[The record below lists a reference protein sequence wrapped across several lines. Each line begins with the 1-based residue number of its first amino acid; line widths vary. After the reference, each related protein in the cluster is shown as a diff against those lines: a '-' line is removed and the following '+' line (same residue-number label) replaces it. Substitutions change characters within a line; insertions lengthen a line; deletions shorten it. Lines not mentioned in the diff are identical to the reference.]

1 MCVVPGDWLAV
12 LSCGILR
19 ASRKD
24 RGAKNNLW
32 FQVLVLKPKSK
43 VERVLKEM
51 SSVIVSISYNECDLR
66 SETKAV

>member
-1 MCVVPGDWLAV
+1 MLVGRSEV
-12 LSCGILR
+12 
-19 ASRKD
+19 RKS
-24 RGAKNNLW
+24 LW
-32 FQVLVLKPKSK
+32 FQVLVLKTKSK

>member
-1 MCVVPGDWLAV
+1 MCVGSSGLVGGTNV
-12 LSCGILR
+12 R
-19 ASRKD
+19 NK
-24 RGAKNNLW
+24 KQMW
-32 FQVLVLKPKSK
+32 FQVLVLKTKSK